1 MNKFESLSNPYEH
14 RLRNKMSALRWN
26 KLHLDP
32 LLLFGLIA
40 IAMIGMVILYSA
52 SNQSLHTIERDLV
65 RLGLGF
71 GIMLVFAQISPQKYQ
86 QWAPWIYAIGL
97 LLLVLVLFIGK
108 SDRGAQRWLSLG
120 FFRFQPSEIMK
131 LAMPMMLSWYMDDKT
146 LPPAA
151 GALMVCSVL
160 LAIPVLLTAKQ
171 PDLGTAI
178 IIAASGVFVILL
190 AGISWRLIAGLT
202 TLAALCTPILWHFMH
217 AYQKERVMTFL
228 NPESDPLGSGYHII
242 QSKIAIG
249 SGGLFGKGWLNG
261 TQAHLKFL
269 PEHTTDF
276 IFAVS
281 AEEFG
286 FIGAVL
292 LILVFLGILSRCLY
306 ISSQAQST
314 FNRLLTG
321 SLCLTFFI
329 SVFINIGMVAG
340 ILPVVG
346 IPLPFISYGG
356 TSLVSIM
363 AGFGIIMSVHTH
375 KKLLSS

>member
-1 MNKFESLSNPYEH
+1 
-14 RLRNKMSALRWN
+14 
-26 KLHLDP
+26 
-32 LLLFGLIA
+32 
-40 IAMIGMVILYSA
+40 
-52 SNQSLHTIERDLV
+52 
-65 RLGLGF
+65 
-71 GIMLVFAQISPQKYQ
+71 
-86 QWAPWIYAIGL
+86 
-97 LLLVLVLFIGK
+97 
-108 SDRGAQRWLSLG
+108 
-120 FFRFQPSEIMK
+120 MK
-131 LAMPMMLSWYMDDKT
+131 LAMPMMLSWYLDDKT
-146 LPPAA
+146 LPPTASVLLA
-151 GALMVCSVL
+151 CSAL

-190 AGISWRLIAGLT
+190 SGISWRLIAGIS
-202 TLAALCTPILWHFMH
+202 TLAALSTPILWHFMH

-276 IFAVS
+276 IFAVG

-286 FIGAVL
+286 FIGAVI

-314 FNRLLTG
+314 FSRLLTG

-363 AGFGIIMSVHTH
+363 AGFGIIMSVQTH